1 MTPPPPP
8 PPGQPGTGPA
18 PAPAMPGWGNATPE
32 QVDWMGRHIAEA
44 LRIRPYQKPTFDS
57 WIAAQRQL
65 AVDRHE
71 HWRRV
76 RNAPDHQ
83 ALADEQ
89 AHFAQVLATDLD
101 RVALTRRLAPA
112 RHPVRLQA
120 PAPEPG
126 DPPGNKPRLNFSSK
140 RNRAFFQRN
149 ARFSLAMFKQKKVNS
164 VHFSGL
170 INRGYS
176 HDTSTFP
183 LPSARIRSFVS
194 VIRPIRV

>member
-1 MTPPPPP
+1 MKRRLMLLGLAALPLAAIAQQGPGMIPPPPP
-8 PPGQPGTGPA
+8 PPGQPGMGPA

-44 LRIRPYQKPTFDS
+44 IRIRPYQRPTFDS

-65 AVDRHE
+65 AADRHE

-101 RVALTRRLAPA
+101 RVALTRRRMVSHFDQPQRQTFERMEFGHPPRLPKSATDSRFAPPPGPRPAPRPAPGPGPGAWGPA
-112 RHPVRLQA
+112 R
-120 PAPEPG
+120 
-126 DPPGNKPRLNFSSK
+126 
-140 RNRAFFQRN
+140 
-149 ARFSLAMFKQKKVNS
+149 
-164 VHFSGL
+164 
-170 INRGYS
+170 
-176 HDTSTFP
+176 
-183 LPSARIRSFVS
+183 
-194 VIRPIRV
+194 

>member
-1 MTPPPPP
+1 MSIGAVLETRRIIRRSRTSRRISRRFSRPIL
-8 PPGQPGTGPA
+8 TAWRLPA
-18 PAPAMPGWGNATPE
+18 AAWCRISISRSGRRLSGWNS
-32 QVDWMGRHIAEA
+32 V
-44 LRIRPYQKPTFDS
+44 IRPVLRSP
-57 WIAAQRQL
+57 
-65 AVDRHE
+65 
-71 HWRRV
+71 RRIPGS
-76 RNAPDHQ
+76 R
-83 ALADEQ
+83 L
-89 AHFAQVLATDLD
+89 
-101 RVALTRRLAPA
+101 RRLAPA

>member
-1 MTPPPPP
+1 MKRRLMLLGLAALPLAAIAQQGPGMTPPPPP

-101 RVALTRRLAPA
+101 RVALT
-112 RHPVRLQA
+112 QA
-120 PAPEPG
+120 
-126 DPPGNKPRLNFSSK
+126 
-140 RNRAFFQRN
+140 
-149 ARFSLAMFKQKKVNS
+149 
-164 VHFSGL
+164 
-170 INRGYS
+170 
-176 HDTSTFP
+176 
-183 LPSARIRSFVS
+183 
-194 VIRPIRV
+194 

>member
-1 MTPPPPP
+1 MKRRLMLLGLAALPLAAIAQQGPGMTPPPPP

-76 RNAPDHQ
+76 
-83 ALADEQ
+83 
-89 AHFAQVLATDLD
+89 D
-101 RVALTRRLAPA
+101 R
-112 RHPVRLQA
+112 
-120 PAPEPG
+120 
-126 DPPGNKPRLNFSSK
+126 K
-140 RNRAFFQRN
+140 
-149 ARFSLAMFKQKKVNS
+149 S
-164 VHFSGL
+164 V
-170 INRGYS
+170 
-176 HDTSTFP
+176 
-183 LPSARIRSFVS
+183 V
-194 VIRPIRV
+194 